1 MQSLEAFSREQ
12 QKVELIP
19 ADARTSSS
27 TASSPN
33 SHVCVTVDEQVAEPC
48 STASPVETPAPQQDV
63 AHSVS
68 NIVPHT
74 QVKSGEVEK
83 AGELSAIIPAT
94 IYS

>member
-1 MQSLEAFSREQ
+1 M
-12 QKVELIP
+12 ELIP

-33 SHVCVTVDEQVAEPC
+33 SHVCATVGGQAAEPC
-48 STASPVETPAPQQDV
+48 STASLVETPAAQQDV
-63 AHSVS
+63 AHVAS

-83 AGELSAIIPAT
+83 AGGLSAIIPAI